1 MKNTL
6 KVIPVEFPET
16 FIKVFPKALLEK
28 WYSNMCQIFSHKND
42 FLSSQKI
49 YRDKNFNQSNI
60 CLQIVV
66 DKWLLWIFIWQVPS
80 LFEMEN

>member
-16 FIKVFPKALLEK
+16 FTKVFPKALLEK
-28 WYSNMCQIFSHKND
+28 WYSNMCQTFSHKND